1 MSLNGM
7 YGDIDNPVVKAP
19 KEKKVKIQRSS
30 KIQKLIIEGQEIWIP
45 SIEYVHDLENELQQ
59 VKIAHQTLNERI
71 RRIEARRN
79 NERGSRQF

>member
-1 MSLNGM
+1 M